1 MLDCGSSPPLL
12 SASLSYGVSLGHSAM
27 MRAPV
32 VDMML
37 RDEREITA
45 MFAAMPRQ
53 WVEYSGRTPA
63 LSLKVRGLSN
73 ELYCRVA
80 GKHLT
85 EAPADPGMD
94 SVLAPQARQR

>member
-12 SASLSYGVSLGHSAM
+12 SASPGYGVSLGNSAM

-32 VDMML
+32 VDMMP

-53 WVEYSGRTPA
+53 WVEYSGRTSA
-63 LSLKVRGLSN
+63 LSLEVRRLSN
-73 ELYCRVA
+73 EFYCRVA

-85 EAPADPGMD
+85 EAPADPGMA
-94 SVLAPQARQR
+94 SVLAPQARQP